1 MLEEFVTVQIDQGK
15 PFPSQYVLELAC
27 AAYRVNG
34 NYIKEG
40 EAVYDGEDNFLYI
53 RQANKQM
60 ILATADPAF
69 WTGAPADR
77 PALLKIKPEDTEL
90 ANTIKSYFKKLMF
103 AAVAGD
109 NEFLT
114 TVNSLLNSET
124 IGHRMFGYVACLPSV
139 YKRDYAKTQIKKQA
153 TTLDNSYLAMVGERV
168 FDLDCEII
176 ESVKSKNFDAWN
188 ITAIINNKMVSWFA
202 KANMTVGPCVV
213 VKANVKDH
221 SKHWDHGTCVTRLN
235 YVKAVQ

>member
-1 MLEEFVTVQIDQGK
+1 MLEDLVTLHVDQGK
-15 PFPSQYVLELAC
+15 QFPSQYVLELAC

-40 EAVYDGEDNFLYI
+40 EAVYDAEGKFLYI

-60 ILATADPAF
+60 VLATADPAF
-69 WTGAPADR
+69 WSGELKDR
-77 PALLKIKPEDTEL
+77 PALLRVKPEDTEL
-90 ANTIKSYFKKLMF
+90 ANTIKSHFKKLMF
-103 AAVAGD
+103 VAVEGD

-114 TVNSLLNSET
+114 TINSLLNSET

-153 TTLDNSYLAMVGERV
+153 SELDNSYLAMVGERV

-176 ESVKSKNFDAWN
+176 ESVKSKNYDAWN

-213 VKANVKDH
+213 VWAKVKDH
-221 SKHWDHGTCVTRLN
+221 SKHWDHGNSVTRLN

>member
-1 MLEEFVTVQIDQGK
+1 MLEDLVVRVDPGK

-27 AAYRVNG
+27 TAYRVNG

-40 EAVYDGEDNFLYI
+40 EAVYDKDDKFLYI

-60 ILATADPAF
+60 MLATADPHF
-69 WTGAPADR
+69 WTGEPKDR

-90 ANTIKSYFKKLMF
+90 ANTIRSHFKKLLF
-103 AAVAGD
+103 TAVEGE

-114 TVNSLLNSET
+114 TINSLLNSEQ

-153 TTLDNSYLAMVGERV
+153 SVLDNSYLANVGERL

-202 KANMTVGPCVV
+202 KANMTVGPCVI

>member
-1 MLEEFVTVQIDQGK
+1 MFEDLVVTIDQGK
-15 PFPSQYVLELAC
+15 PFPAQYVLELAC

-40 EAVYDGEDNFLYI
+40 EAVYDAEGKFLYLK
-53 RQANKQM
+53 QANKQM
-60 ILATADPAF
+60 VLATVDPAF
-69 WTGAPADR
+69 WTGDPKDR
-77 PALLKIKPEDTEL
+77 PALLKIKPEDSEL
-90 ANTIKSYFKKLMF
+90 ANTIRSHFKKLMF
-103 AAVAGD
+103 TAVEGE

-114 TVNSLLNSET
+114 TINSLLNSET

-153 TTLDNSYLAMVGERV
+153 KELDNGYLANVGEHIV
-168 FDLDCEII
+168 DLDCEII

-235 YVKAVQ
+235 YVKAAQ

>member
-1 MLEEFVTVQIDQGK
+1 
-15 PFPSQYVLELAC
+15 
-27 AAYRVNG
+27 
-34 NYIKEG
+34 
-40 EAVYDGEDNFLYI
+40 
-53 RQANKQM
+53 M

-69 WTGAPADR
+69 WTGEPKDR
-77 PALLKIKPEDTEL
+77 PALLKIKSEDIEL
-90 ANTIKSYFKKLMF
+90 ANTIKSHFKKLMF
-103 AAVAGD
+103 AAVEGE

-114 TVNSLLNSET
+114 TINSLLNSDT

-153 TTLDNSYLAMVGERV
+153 SVLDNSYLAQVGDKV

-235 YVKAVQ
+235 YVKAAQ